1 MVRASRRPPPVDELD
16 EDEDE
21 DEILAV
27 GTAVALAAFQ
37 ALVGAGADP
46 AEAVKQCWRY
56 PVDFM
61 VGRRAWWAAV
71 QEAYADPD

>member
-1 MVRASRRPPPVDELD
+1 MVSQSRRRAADDAADEEDDD
-16 EDEDE
+16 EV
-21 DEILAV
+21 LAV

-37 ALVGAGADP
+37 ALVASGADP
-46 AEAVKQCWRY
+46 MAAIKECWRY

-71 QEAYADPD
+71 QEAFTDDG